1 MYLQKEIQMDIKKLR
16 KQNDWTVEDV
26 ASKIGVSAI
35 TVYRWES
42 GKSKPHRIFQK
53 KLEEIFGEK

>member
-1 MYLQKEIQMDIKKLR
+1 MNIRKLR
-16 KQNDWTVEDV
+16 KKKGWTVEDV

-53 KLEEIFGEK
+53 ELERIFGEK